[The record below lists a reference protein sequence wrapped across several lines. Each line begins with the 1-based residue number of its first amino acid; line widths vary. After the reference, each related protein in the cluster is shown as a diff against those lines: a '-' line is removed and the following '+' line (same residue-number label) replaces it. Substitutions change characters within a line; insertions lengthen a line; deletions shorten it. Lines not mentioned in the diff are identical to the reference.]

1 MPDKLL
7 PIEQILTLLDEA
19 PRRIAEVTAGLAP
32 ARLRTAPNDDEWS
45 ANDVLAHLR
54 ACADVWGG
62 SIVTMVHEDHPTI
75 RAINPRTWI
84 RDTDYLDR
92 AFRPS
97 LRAYTRQRTELLALL
112 EPLSL
117 EDWSRGGTFTG
128 AGRPLERTVRSEAD
142 AIARHERSHIKQIA
156 RLATGEQG
164 RYPGM

>member
-1 MPDKLL
+1 ML
-7 PIEQILTLLDEA
+7 PIEQILTLLTES
-19 PRRIAEVTAGLAP
+19 PPRIAALTAGLAP
-32 ARLRTAPNDDEWS
+32 PRLRAAPNDEWS

-62 SIVTMVHEDHPTI
+62 SIVTMVREDHPTI

-112 EPLSL
+112 EPLSP
-117 EDWSRGGTFTG
+117 EDWERGGTFTG
-128 AGRPLERTVRSEAD
+128 AGKPIERTVLSEAD
-142 AIARHERSHIKQIA
+142 AIARHERLHVKQIA
-156 RLATGEQG
+156 SVVNG
-164 RYPGM
+164 